1 MKYETFEDLFN
12 SEKVEIW
19 QDNYVNY
26 KGKIKEINDF
36 VQNVKKI
43 VGNNL
48 IENKKEEENNNSSS
62 LKIIQE
68 DNEIIEINLEINNDK
83 KKLIIEK
90 IKMFFESMDR
100 EINKIHTFY
109 SIKERIIYQEISQK
123 INNKNKLKN
132 KKIKEIITKIDSLNY
147 YSNFCNQLIIYIY
160 WNIKAIKSLLNIFD
174 NSTKTIAKKLSYLI
188 LFLFF

>member
-36 VQNVKKI
+36 VQNVKII

-68 DNEIIEINLEINNDK
+68 NNEIIEINLEINNDK

-109 SIKERIIYQEISQK
+109 SIKERKIYQEISQK

-147 YSNFCNQLIIYIY
+147 YI
-160 WNIKAIKSLLNIFD
+160 
-174 NSTKTIAKKLSYLI
+174 
-188 LFLFF
+188 